1 VEDLM
6 TKTKLALIAFAAVFV
21 VGGISSALEEEPT
34 TEPVA
39 ASSPSPEPGKPA
51 PTEAAPTKA
60 AAPTQ
65 AAGPEEIDVDV
76 PWDNYAPS
84 VRTRIDEAYAGQD
97 CAALQQEFDTAADNN
112 DAQRIRTG
120 EGNDDLLEYLDVALE
135 QAGCYE

>member
-1 VEDLM
+1 M

-21 VGGISSALEEEPT
+21 IGGIGSALEEEPAAE
-34 TEPVA
+34 TEAV
-39 ASSPSPEPGKPA
+39 SSPSPEPEKSA
-51 PTEAAPTKA
+51 PTGAAPMKA

-65 AAGPEEIDVDV
+65 AAGPEPVDVDV
-76 PWDNYAPS
+76 PWENYAPS
-84 VRTRIDEAYAGQD
+84 VRTRIDRAYAGQD

-135 QAGCYE
+135 QAGCYQ